1 MYLVTAK
8 QMQAIDKRTIESFG
22 IPGQVLMENAGRGAV
37 EMLLKTFPEIGS
49 GSRVAVLAGR
59 GNNGGDA
66 FVMARYLIEK
76 GIETNTFLLSSREK
90 VTGDA
95 MANLILL
102 EKLIAENSNR
112 SMVREGHISS
122 TAALKST
129 LIEIPDLKSFR
140 KQRSTIVNHH
150 LFIDGILGT
159 GLHSDVRGFFR
170 EVIETLNALSKPVFS
185 IDIPSGLNADSG
197 QPMGVSI
204 RADATA
210 TFGSA
215 KTGHMLY
222 PGKEL
227 TGTLEVI
234 DIGIPGFIVRN
245 ENPSA
250 HLMEHHVI
258 QSMFHPRRAQSHKG
272 TYGHL
277 LLVAGS
283 TGKTGA
289 AALAANAAMACGT
302 GLVTVA
308 IPESINSI
316 MEIKVTEPMTVL
328 LPESRRGHISHTALN
343 IILKELVAD
352 KKVVA
357 AGPGLGVDESTIK
370 LVHGMVEEIT
380 LPMVL
385 DADALNAIAVNP
397 YILKNRKSATIVTP
411 HPGEMARM
419 AGKSTAQ
426 VEQNRVETATQF
438 ASEFNVIVVLKGA
451 STLIALPDGTLH
463 ICPTGNPGMASGG
476 MGDVLTGMVAGL
488 IAQNFDPSEAA
499 MAAVYIH
506 GLCGDILAQKRG
518 AFGFVA
524 SDIVKIIPETI
535 HGKAFS

>member
-8 QMQAIDKRTIESFG
+8 QMQAIDKSTIESFG
-22 IPGQVLMENAGRGAV
+22 IPGQVLMESAGRGAV
-37 EMLLKTFPEIGS
+37 EMLLKIFPEIGS
-49 GSRVAVLAGR
+49 SSRVAVLAGR

-95 MANLILL
+95 RANLTLL

-112 SMVREGHISS
+112 SLMREGHMSS
-122 TAALKST
+122 TDALKSA
-129 LIEIPDLKSFR
+129 LIEIQDLKSFR
-140 KQRSTIVNHH
+140 KHRSTIVNHH

-159 GLHSDVRGFFR
+159 GLNSDVRGFFR

-222 PGKEL
+222 PGKGL

-234 DIGIPGFIVRN
+234 DIGIPGFIVRK
-245 ENPSA
+245 ENPCA
-250 HLMEHHVI
+250 HLMERHVI
-258 QSMFHPRRAQSHKG
+258 QSMFHPREAQSHKG

-289 AALAANAAMACGT
+289 ASLAANAAMACGT
-302 GLVTVA
+302 GLVTLA

-328 LPESRRGHISHTALN
+328 LPESKRGHISHTALN

-357 AGPGLGVDESTIK
+357 AGPGLGLDESTIK

-397 YILKNRKSATIVTP
+397 YILKNRKAATVVTP

-419 AGKSTAQ
+419 VGKSTAQ

-463 ICPTGNPGMASGG
+463 ICPTGNSGMASGG

-506 GLCGDILAQKRG
+506 GLCGDILVQKRG

-524 SDIVKIIPETI
+524 SDIVHIIPETI
-535 HGKAFS
+535 HGKLSF

>member
-8 QMQAIDKRTIESFG
+8 QMQTIDKSTIESFG

-37 EMLLKTFPEIGS
+37 DMLLKTFPEIRS
-49 GSRVAVLAGR
+49 SRVSVLAGR

-95 MANLILL
+95 RANLILL
-102 EKLIAENSNR
+102 EKLISENSNR
-112 SMVREGHISS
+112 SPLVAKGHASS
-122 TAALKST
+122 KDTLKSA

-140 KQRSTIVNHH
+140 KHRSTIVNHH

-159 GLHSDVRGFFR
+159 GLNSDVRGFFK
-170 EVIETLNALSKPVFS
+170 EVIETLNALSKPIFS

-204 RADATA
+204 RAEATA
-210 TFGSA
+210 TFGFA

-222 PGKEL
+222 PGKGL

-234 DIGIPGFIVRN
+234 DIGIPGFIARN
-245 ENPSA
+245 EDLSV
-250 HLMEHHVI
+250 HLMEHHLI
-258 QSMFHPRRAQSHKG
+258 QSMFRPREAQSHKG

-302 GLVTVA
+302 GLVTLA

-316 MEIKVTEPMTVL
+316 METKVTEPMTVL
-328 LPESRRGHISHTALN
+328 LPESKRGHISHTALN

-357 AGPGLGVDESTIK
+357 AGPGLGMDESTIK

-397 YILKNRKSATIVTP
+397 YILKNRKAATVVTP

-419 AGKSTAQ
+419 AGKTTAQ
-426 VEQNRVETATQF
+426 VEKNRVETATQF

-488 IAQNFDPSEAA
+488 IAQNFEPSEAA

-524 SDIVKIIPETI
+524 SDMVQIIPETI
-535 HGKAFS
+535 HGKVFS